1 MIDCREGDDTR
12 KRMGAFD
19 SGEISIPVE
28 ISKESAKSLKKL
40 FEVDDNIIKEMLDI
54 YNYMAK
60 KNSKRMGICFHDGLK
75 FIATIDDSEFEGRKE
90 NENSYTENPS

>member
-1 MIDCREGDDTR
+1 
-12 KRMGAFD
+12 MGTFD
-19 SGEISIPVE
+19 SEEISIPVE
-28 ISKESAKSLKKL
+28 ISKESEKAIKKL
-40 FEVDDNIIKEMLDI
+40 FEVDDNIIKEMVDI

-60 KNSKRMGICFHDGLK
+60 KNSKRMDICFHDGLK